1 MCAGSPRL
9 GVLRRLR
16 PVPTRSVDGGPTP
29 SHPRRQHG
37 GRAGAET
44 VPVSTD
50 DSLDEGGARL
60 RPCGIATATPQH
72 FTEASRPDIHMPA
85 RKFPT
90 EPSPGGCA
98 PRPAHIRQVGAGE
111 PLRDVPTLVPPV
123 LLSVTLAG
131 PTPSDGAGASRLCQG
146 CSHPP
151 RHLPRQAALSFN
163 RPAATRRRRRSLTS
177 VQNVSASRRTWI
189 EA

>member
-16 PVPTRSVDGGPTP
+16 PVPTRSVDGGPSPVTRAG
-29 SHPRRQHG
+29 STAAGRGPRRFPCSLTI
-37 GRAGAET
+37 RSTKEEPNS
-44 VPVSTD
+44 VPAASPRLPRSTSPWPPD
-50 DSLDEGGARL
+50 QTSTCPPEVPHRT
-60 RPCGIATATPQH
+60 IA
-72 FTEASRPDIHMPA
+72 
-85 RKFPT
+85 
-90 EPSPGGCA
+90 GGCA
-98 PRPAHIRQVGAGE
+98 PHPAHIRQVGAGE
-111 PLRDVPTLVPPV
+111 PLRDVPTLVPHV

-189 EA
+189 KA

>member
-37 GRAGAET
+37 GGAGAET

-50 DSLDEGGARL
+50 DSLDEGGAQL
-60 RPCGIATATPQH
+60 CPCGIATATPQH
-72 FTEASRPDIHMPA
+72 FTVASRPDIHMPA
-85 RKFPT
+85 RTFPT

-98 PRPAHIRQVGAGE
+98 PHPAHIRQVGAGE
-111 PLRDVPTLVPPV
+111 PLISTFRLAGRPCFCVAYAGRFVRLLLFGRGWSAALCSPV
-123 LLSVTLAG
+123 LRG
-131 PTPSDGAGASRLCQG
+131 PG
-146 CSHPP
+146 
-151 RHLPRQAALSFN
+151 
-163 RPAATRRRRRSLTS
+163 RRGG
-177 VQNVSASRRTWI
+177 
-189 EA
+189 